1 MNRIWVLGVGS
12 PQGDD
17 AVAWQLVERLRS
29 RADLPAEAQAVTPS
43 RLLDLLQP
51 DRDFIIV
58 DACVAEQHPPG
69 TILRWEWPEPGAEPA
84 RGSSTHGL
92 GVVDA
97 LRLAS
102 RLGRLTGRV
111 ILFGVVIS
119 ATAPAAPLGA
129 AVAACLPELE
139 RRVGAA
145 IGEVSQTYSGTT

>member
-1 MNRIWVLGVGS
+1 M
-12 PQGDD
+12 
-17 AVAWQLVERLRS
+17 
-29 RADLPAEAQAVTPS
+29 TPS

-58 DACVAEQHPPG
+58 DACVADQHPPG

-97 LRLAS
+97 LRLAGQ
-102 RLGRLTGRV
+102 LGHLTGRV
-111 ILFGVVIS
+111 ILFGVVVS
-119 ATAPAAPLGA
+119 ATSPAAPLSA

-139 RRVGAA
+139 RRVVEA
-145 IGEVSQTYSGTT
+145 IGNASQTCSGTT